1 MSKNTTQRR
10 RNHIKEGRKEIIA
23 PLYKRGWSIARIA
36 EEVRNRLNTT
46 CSTRTVWNDINELLD
61 EWRQLRVKDVDQ
73 RLQLE
78 LERID
83 DAVKELWEQWDK
95 SKEDWT
101 REHNKRIGVPVPQTD
116 KDGNPVGEATE
127 IATIKRENVSENVV
141 GLGNPAYI
149 AEIRQQL
156 AERRKLLGLYAATK
170 TELTGKDGAP
180 LVVPVEKMSEEDI
193 KKEIDRIRESRKH

>member
-1 MSKNTTQRR
+1 MSRNTSK

-36 EEVRNRLNTT
+36 EEVRTRMNTT
-46 CSTRTVWNDINELLD
+46 CSTRTIWNDINELLD
-61 EWRQLRVKDVDQ
+61 EWRAFRINEVDQ

-83 DAVKELWEQWDK
+83 DAVRELWEQWEK
-95 SKEDWT
+95 SKEDYV
-101 REHNKRIGVPVPQTD
+101 REHNKRIGVPVPAG
-116 KDGNPVGEATE
+116 DGQGSGEATE
-127 IATIKRENVSENVV
+127 IVTVKRENRSENVV
-141 GLGNPAYI
+141 GLGNPAYM

-170 TELTGKDGAP
+170 TEVTGKDGTP
-180 LVVPVEKMSEEDI
+180 LIPAEKMTEEEIQQEIERI
-193 KKEIDRIRESRKH
+193 KASRNH

>member
-1 MSKNTTQRR
+1 MSKRNTSR
-10 RNHIKEGRKEIIA
+10 RNHIKEGRKEIEA

-36 EEVRNRLNTT
+36 EEVRTRLNTT

-61 EWRQLRVKDVDQ
+61 EWRAARINDVDQ

-83 DAVKELWEQWDK
+83 DAVCELWQQWDK
-95 SKEDWT
+95 SKEDWV
-101 REHNKRIGVPVPQTD
+101 REHNKRIGVPVQSG
-116 KDGNPVGEATE
+116 DGEDESTE
-127 IATIKRENVSENVV
+127 IVTVKRENSQENVV

-156 AERRKLLGLYAATK
+156 SERRKLLGLYAATK
-170 TELTGKDGAP
+170 TEVTGKDGTP
-180 LVVPVEKMSEEDI
+180 LIPAEKMTEE
-193 KKEIDRIRESRKH
+193 EILAEISRIRESRDR